1 VPPIA
6 PDDAGA
12 LTAVRSTRL
21 LQDVAPEILAEL
33 AAEVEF
39 MRLEVGDR
47 LFKEGS
53 GAGALYLLAEGLLH
67 ATEPDLMDGPKRMR
81 IIASGEAVDGLQELG
96 GANTW
101 AVIAQEPSLVAVIP
115 DAVVDRMSA
124 SYPAFKT
131 VLERMHRRQSLTS
144 LRRIFGPVDEGLLND
159 LERLGDWMHVGR
171 GEVIFEPAARADSV
185 LFIIRGR
192 VAALN
197 VAENGEERL
206 ESYRSRGETVG
217 ESGFLTGRPRAYRAR
232 ATRDSILVR
241 YSSSAFEDLIAA
253 HPRVMRYLTRAV
265 SVRASAPLRTARNST
280 ISSIALVPA
289 SPRSPMRAVADRVA
303 AVLDANA
310 SVLQLDAARV
320 DALGGAAGLA
330 QATAGSALE
339 TRLLELLERWEAEHR
354 FVVYVADPE
363 PSAWSRRC
371 VRHADRLVLV
381 ADPRELHTPPR
392 VEQDVVASSVRQ
404 GESRAVLVL
413 AHADGTR
420 PPANTRY
427 WLDARPYVS
436 EHHHV
441 RMSEPGDF
449 SRLARILSGR
459 AIGLVLGGGGARGFA
474 HIGLL
479 RALEEAGIPVDMVG
493 GTSMG
498 AFIGG
503 QFAMGRTLAEITR
516 VSRKVFLEIRPHRGF
531 TLPLLALVGRDRIEE
546 AGRAAYGDVDIED
559 LWRSYFC
566 VSANLTTADIVVH
579 RRGPLRHGATA
590 SANLPG
596 VSVPVLHD
604 RHLLV
609 DGGVLNNLPT
619 DVMRRAGAGVVIA
632 SIVSAQVGSLFTCD
646 RVPGTWEMLRGHL
659 TGRQTAAFPTLIE
672 VMMRSTV
679 LYSASRERASAQ
691 DADLAIRPAV
701 AGFGLLAFERIEEIV
716 AAGYDAGMQVLPGWK
731 AQAGTALA

>member
-1 VPPIA
+1 MPNIT

-12 LTAVRSTRL
+12 LIAVQSTRL
-21 LQDVAPEILAEL
+21 LQALDPAIHAAL

-67 ATEPDLMDGPKRMR
+67 ASEPDVSDGPKRMR
-81 IIASGEAVDGLQELG
+81 IIAPGEAVDGLQELG

-101 AVIAQEPSLVAVIP
+101 IVAAQEPSLVAVIP
-115 DAVVDRMSA
+115 DDAVDRLGV
-124 SYPAFKT
+124 SYPAFQQ

-144 LRRIFGPVDEGLLND
+144 LRRIFGPVDEPLLND
-159 LERLGDWMHVGR
+159 LERLGDWLQVKR
-171 GEVIFEPAARADSV
+171 GEVVFEPAARADSV

-192 VAALN
+192 VAALH
-197 VAENGEERL
+197 VAANGEERL
-206 ESYRSRGETVG
+206 ESYRNRGETVG
-217 ESGFLTGRPRAYRAR
+217 ESGFLTGRPRSYRAR
-232 ATRDSILVR
+232 TTRDSIIVR
-241 YSSSAFEDLIAA
+241 YSSTAFEELIAS
-253 HPRVMRYLTRAV
+253 HPRVMRYLARAV

-280 ISSIALVPA
+280 ISSIAIVPA
-289 SPRSPMRAVADRVA
+289 SPRSPMQAVAERVA
-303 AVLDANA
+303 AALDTHA
-310 SVLQLDAARV
+310 SVLRLDSTRV
-320 DALGGAAGLA
+320 DALAGVSGLA
-330 QATAGSALE
+330 QAAVGSSLE
-339 TRLLELLERWEAEHR
+339 SRLLELLERWEDEHR
-354 FVVYVADPE
+354 FVVYVADQE
-363 PSAWSRRC
+363 PSEWSRRC

-381 ADPRELHTPPR
+381 ADPRELHTPAR
-392 VEQDVVASSVRQ
+392 VEHDVVSSSVRQ

-413 AHADGTR
+413 AHADGTKA
-420 PPANTRY
+420 PANTRY

-441 RMSEPGDF
+441 RMTEPKDF
-449 SRLARILSGR
+449 ARLARILSGR
-459 AIGLVLGGGGARGFA
+459 AVGLVLGGGGARGFA

-479 RALEEAGIPVDMVG
+479 RALDEAGIPVDLVG

-503 QFAMGRTLAEITR
+503 QYAMGRSLAEITR
-516 VSRKVFLEIRPHRGF
+516 ASRRVFLEIRPHRGF
-531 TLPLLALVGRDRIEE
+531 TVPLLALVGQDRVDA
-546 AGRAAYGDVDIED
+546 AGRAAYGDVHIED
-559 LWRSYFC
+559 LWHSYFC

-604 RHLLV
+604 KQLLV

-619 DVMRRAGAGVVIA
+619 DVMRTSGAGVVIA

-659 TGRQTAAFPTLIE
+659 TGRRTAAFPTLIE

-691 DADLAIRPAV
+691 DADLAIRPSV
-701 AGFGLLAFERIEEIV
+701 AGFGLLAFERIDEIV
-716 AAGYDAGMQVLPGWK
+716 AAGYEAGMQVLPGWK